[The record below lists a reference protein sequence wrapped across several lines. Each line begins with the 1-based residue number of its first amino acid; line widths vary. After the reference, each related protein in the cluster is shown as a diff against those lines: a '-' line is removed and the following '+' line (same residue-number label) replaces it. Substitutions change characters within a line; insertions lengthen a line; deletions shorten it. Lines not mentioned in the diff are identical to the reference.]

1 MNAFG
6 RRRLLMG
13 LTAFAALSKAISQ
26 TSKPR
31 IAARKLNQLTLIV
44 TDLRRS
50 LDFYQGLFGMP
61 IQAQRESLVLLRID
75 LGRQ

>member
-1 MNAFG
+1 M
-6 RRRLLMG
+6 
-13 LTAFAALSKAISQ
+13 
-26 TSKPR
+26 
-31 IAARKLNQLTLIV
+31 AARKLNQLTLIV